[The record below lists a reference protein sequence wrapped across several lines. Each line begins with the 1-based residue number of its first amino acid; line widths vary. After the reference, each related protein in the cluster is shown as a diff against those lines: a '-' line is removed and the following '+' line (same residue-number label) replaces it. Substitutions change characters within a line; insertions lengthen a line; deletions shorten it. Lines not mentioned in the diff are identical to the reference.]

1 MLKEH
6 LPDFTNAAFASL
18 LPTEKQADAAGLV
31 ANFKMR
37 MERVTSSSEATAV
50 SRCFRE
56 EMIGLYLG
64 DLDALMQLWS
74 VFWLMES
81 YGSHV
86 LITRLAMAG
95 LAKTGQA

>member
-6 LPDFTNAAFASL
+6 LPDFTNAAFALL
-18 LPTEKQADAAGLV
+18 LPRVRQSEAVGLV
-31 ANFKMR
+31 ADFKIR
-37 MERVTSSSEATAV
+37 MERVTSSSEATLV
-50 SRCFRE
+50 SRHFRE
-56 EMIGLYLG
+56 EMISLYLG

-86 LITRLAMAG
+86 LVTRLAMCG
-95 LAKTGQA
+95 LTKTGQA